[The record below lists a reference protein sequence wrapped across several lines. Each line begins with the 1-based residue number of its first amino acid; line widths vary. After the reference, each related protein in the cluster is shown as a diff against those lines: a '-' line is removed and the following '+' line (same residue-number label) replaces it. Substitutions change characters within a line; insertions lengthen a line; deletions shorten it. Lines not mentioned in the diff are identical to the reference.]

1 MSNEGCTENVSHR
14 PYFNCFYT
22 DINDKIMKYIN
33 KDFDFWLLLPVT
45 VKIMNNINQQDL
57 ILRY

>member
-1 MSNEGCTENVSHR
+1 MSNEGCTKNLSHR

-33 KDFDFWLLLPVT
+33 KDFDF
-45 VKIMNNINQQDL
+45 
-57 ILRY
+57 